1 MKKPL
6 YRVLAG
12 LVQAIEDC
20 RVSGNVKW
28 HDRHA
33 CRAITLV
40 KARMPSGSG
49 IDSGTTIDLGAC
61 TPEKLVFTTSFH
73 HMDQFGT
80 YDGWTDH
87 TVTVR
92 GSLAWDIT
100 ITIGGRDRNEI
111 KDHLHE
117 VFNSALRAEIEEYES

>member
-49 IDSGTTIDLGAC
+49 IDLGTC
-61 TPEKLVFTTSFH
+61 TAEKLVFTTSFH

-80 YDGWTDH
+80 YDGWTRSQRN
-87 TVTVR
+87 R
-92 GSLAWDIT
+92 GSSP
-100 ITIGGRDRNEI
+100 RS
-111 KDHLHE
+111 
-117 VFNSALRAEIEEYES
+117 F